1 MKKLLLGF
9 LLVVSV
15 IAFADKRK
23 INDNIIFSRT
33 SKPAPKPNPFVIDT
47 VKEENNNESAEENN
61 NEFAEGIT
69 KVSKDSAMYLHIV
82 KQHGWWRGIGK
93 PLTKEEASHATTY
106 YKLSNKNA
114 KGHWTKIQACD
125 GYGNLTTNHKIA
137 TYLIDPNNDYD
148 MAADSL
154 WRERIRTVC
163 QWESIG
169 NSDGSEVV
177 QERAFDASGN
187 AVYFYNPVKI
197 SENKYTGCFSDSWG
211 MPIKLRT
218 DSTGAANVVQ
228 ITRNADGYETLLEF
242 FDEKGFRQKNKDGAY
257 MTKKEYDKDGNQTKE
272 MSCNIVGNL
281 VNDDCGNCGWENEYD
296 ERGNTTE
303 YRYYDA
309 DWKPTCIIAERGGD
323 GSFGGIATYDKWGRM
338 ESLVYLDSLGR
349 QRGTIYGSIHK
360 LVKKYND
367 RGQCI
372 EECYLDLDGDLT
384 AMEGTDIA
392 QMSFSFNKQG
402 LQTEFECKNK
412 NGNYINAPSNL
423 CKFENKFDDKG
434 NVVEVKNYF
443 VDKDGNLVC
452 SYSEETDKA
461 GNRKSSWPQKDLCRI
476 DSVDEKGNQIYSAF
490 FHLNKDKAER
500 FGYHCIKTVNVYEKG
515 KTKSIDSYLD
525 KDGQPVFPENVNYAI
540 AQSEMDSI
548 DHIIT
553 NVQLTSNG
561 IECFQNK
568 YDASMQQLLWQK
580 SINENGVPVRTN
592 TYDILFYKIETD
604 YNFYG
609 QFNAFIAKNE
619 FDEPG
624 YAKNWDGIYHIS
636 RFDKEGRQL
645 YFDENGYEIDS
656 MDVFMARCPKVYC
669 IEVTDSAAYSCGILD
684 NDVIL
689 GFGDWKCHRDLRT
702 HNDGFYVEAVLQAA
716 KEKKMTVLRHHP
728 EENRSEIVELALP
741 EGTLS
746 QIGFYPH
753 LLYYTDKEKER
764 LVATATGNFAFS
776 TDEKKE
782 SKAVV
787 IAIPQKGSASI
798 SYAYANGF
806 RDPGFLLFA
815 KKLTTDSKIVP
826 VTSTWAAAVDSIMAL
841 PDKVTYRNP
850 ETPNDV
856 RTYYVTNDM
865 MDTQTLQ
872 GVGMLNI
879 RSMDVPVSD
888 AVYNRIMEASG
899 EWVARNDNPELA
911 SGFSW
916 DGMERA
922 GDSLLDEEAFLVRL
936 EGIPASDST
945 LIIKGSDRWKELAKT
960 YPVIKKTDRLHLA
973 EYEPD
978 EALNVRSLIQQLNPV
993 GFWQVPATDEFD
1005 FCIARKEEKKGKSF
1019 VKSIL
1024 ITAGHTLF
1032 YLTGSLS
1039 EKDLEQLYQLINKE
1053 E

>member
-15 IAFADKRK
+15 IAFADKQKSGNTNIFNFVNPVENQKKETKPGKNTYVEK
-23 INDNIIFSRT
+23 IKKSSNDY
-33 SKPAPKPNPFVIDT
+33 
-47 VKEENNNESAEENN
+47 
-61 NEFAEGIT
+61 
-69 KVSKDSAMYLHIV
+69 AMYLHVV

-93 PLTKEEASHATTY
+93 PLTKEEARHATVY
-106 YKLSNKNA
+106 YKLSNKNS

-125 GYGNLTTNHKIA
+125 GYGNLTTNHKIG
-137 TYLIDPNNDYD
+137 TYLVDPNNDYD

-187 AVYFYNPVKI
+187 AVYFYNPVRI
-197 SENKYTGCFSDSWG
+197 SENKYTGCFTDSWG
-211 MPIKLRT
+211 MPIKLRA
-218 DSTGAANVVQ
+218 DSVGAANVVQ

-242 FDEKGFRQKNKDGAY
+242 FDEQGFRQKNKDGAY
-257 MTKKEYDKDGNQTKE
+257 MTKKEYDKAGNQTKE
-272 MSCNIVGNL
+272 MSCNIAGTRI
-281 VNDDCGNCGWENEYD
+281 NDDCGNCGWENEYD
-296 ERGNTTE
+296 ERGNVTM

-309 DWKPTCIIAERGGD
+309 DWKPTRIIAERGGD

-338 ESLVYLDSLGR
+338 VSLALLDSLG
-349 QRGTIYGSIHK
+349 QRGTISGGIHK
-360 LVKKYND
+360 QVNKYND
-367 RGQCI
+367 RGQCT
-372 EECYLDLDGDLT
+372 EECYLDLDGNLT

-392 QMSFSFNKQG
+392 QMFFSFNEQG
-402 LQTEFECKNK
+402 LQTEFECKDK
-412 NGNYINAPSNL
+412 NGNYTNAPNNL

-434 NVVEVKNYF
+434 NVIEVRNYF
-443 VDKDGNLVC
+443 VDKEGNLVC
-452 SYSEETDKA
+452 SYSEETDSL
-461 GNRKSSWPQKDLCRI
+461 GNKKFTWPQEDFCRI
-476 DSVDEKGNQIYSAF
+476 DSVDEKGNQIFSAF
-490 FHLNKDKAER
+490 FHLNKEKAER
-500 FGYHCIKTVNVYEKG
+500 FGYHCNKAVNVYEKG
-515 KTKSIDSYLD
+515 KTKTIDSYLD
-525 KDGQPVFPENVNYAI
+525 KDGQPVIPDNGNYAL

-548 DHIIT
+548 DHVIT
-553 NVQLTSNG
+553 NVKLTSNG

-580 SINENGVPVRTN
+580 SINENGIPVRTN
-592 TYDILFYKIETD
+592 SYDILFYKIETD

-669 IEVTDSAAYSCGILD
+669 IEVTDSAAYRCGILD

-689 GFGDWKCHRDLRT
+689 SFGDWKCHRDLRT
-702 HNDGFYVEAVLQAA
+702 HNDGFFVEAVLQAA

-753 LLYYTDKEKER
+753 LLYYTDKERER
-764 LVATATGNFAFS
+764 LVATATGNFSFS

-782 SKAVV
+782 GKAV
-787 IAIPQKGSASI
+787 IITIPQKGSASF

-806 RDPGFLLFA
+806 KDPGFLLFA
-815 KKLTTDSKIVP
+815 KKLTTDNKIVP

-841 PDKVTYRNP
+841 PDKVLYRHQ

-872 GVGMLNI
+872 GVGLLNI
-879 RSMDVPVSD
+879 RTMDVTVSD
-888 AVYNRIMEASG
+888 DVYNRIMEASE
-899 EWVARNDNPELA
+899 EWVARNDNREHG

-916 DGMERA
+916 EGMERA
-922 GDSLLDEEAFLVRL
+922 DDSLLDEEAFLARL
-936 EGIPASDST
+936 EEIPASDST

-960 YPVIKKTDRLHLA
+960 YPVVKKIDRLYLA

-978 EALNVRSLIQQLNPV
+978 EALSVKSLIQQLNPV
-993 GFWQVPATDEFD
+993 GFWQVSATDGFD

-1024 ITAGHTLF
+1024 ITAEHMLS
-1032 YLTGSLS
+1032 YLTGSLT
-1039 EKDLEQLYQLINKE
+1039 EKDLEQLYQLINTE